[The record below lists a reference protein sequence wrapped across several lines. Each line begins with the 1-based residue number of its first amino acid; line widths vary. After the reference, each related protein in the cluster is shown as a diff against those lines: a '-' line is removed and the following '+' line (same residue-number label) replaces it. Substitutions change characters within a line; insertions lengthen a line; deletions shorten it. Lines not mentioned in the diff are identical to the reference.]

1 MKIFEINKYKKKIKI
16 IIYDKRFEVIGPL
29 GKLEFPHVTL
39 KNNIYNNIFLKK
51 SSLTFFINKIKILF
65 RSVSVGWYKELNF
78 KGIGYKCFKMNEK
91 IALDLGYSNLIIY
104 KPTNQI
110 QIKNLKGKIV
120 LFSIH
125 KEYLNNVSI
134 LLKKYSIPDAY
145 KGKGILFKNDV
156 VKLKKKAKT

>member
-16 IIYDKRFEVIGPL
+16 IIHNKKFEIIGPL
-29 GKLEFPHVTL
+29 GKLDFSYPTL
-39 KNNIYNNIFLKK
+39 KNNIYHNIFLKK
-51 SSLTFFINKIKILF
+51 TSLMFFINKIKILF

-104 KPTNQI
+104 KPTNYI

-120 LFSIH
+120 LFSID
-125 KEYLNNVSI
+125 KEYLHNVAI
-134 LLKKYSIPDAY
+134 LLKNYSVPDIY

-156 VKLKKKAKT
+156 IKLKKKAKT